1 MNEITQYREYLKKE
15 LIPNVKYEI
24 SENRIHVADSST
36 CWCNITSLSVPL
48 EQKAIIKLYNF
59 IVKLARKQHIKLSF
73 KNKTKE
79 KITENFNQYMADYNT
94 AQGLF
99 NKCKRYFQ
107 FIKKHGIHY
116 GTLDDIILN
125 KAENI
130 KNEYVALFYR
140 NKPLSFIPEIYSH
153 LLEIK
158 QGIEQRPDEY
168 VKICL

>member
-79 KITENFNQYMADYNT
+79 KIT
-94 AQGLF
+94 LF

-158 QGIEQRPDEY
+158 QGIEQHPDEY